1 MNKEQIKRGIERYL
15 KVKYGKSSI
24 KDAKDFEIFNAL
36 SLTLLEGIVDDWNHT
51 EELYEKEKNA
61 YYFSAEYL
69 MGRALGNNLISLGLY
84 NEVKEV
90 LDELG
95 FDLNRIEEIEEDAGL
110 GNGGLGR
117 LAACFMD
124 SGASLE
130 VPLKG
135 YGIRYNNGLFSQY
148 FEDGFQK
155 EDVDSW
161 LKYGEPW
168 SIRKEDEFVTV
179 DFEDMTVKAIPYD
192 TPIIGYASKNINTL
206 RLWKCEPV
214 KEFNFK
220 LFNEQKYDEAL
231 ELKNRAE
238 DISRVLYP
246 NDSNRDGKLLRLRQ
260 QYFLVSASLK
270 DIIRKHKE
278 VFGNVTEDFAKMH
291 AVQLNDTHPVLAI
304 PELIRLLIDE
314 EGFTFEE
321 AYNVASKTF
330 AYTNHTI
337 LAEALEKWDVD
348 LIEELFPRILEII
361 EKIDAEFIVSLEE
374 KGYSEEEIEEF
385 RIVNDGK
392 VRMANLAIH
401 VGFAVNGVAK
411 LHTDI
416 LKNIELKNWYEL
428 YPEKF
433 QNKTNGI
440 TPRRWLRLCNQ
451 ELSALI
457 TELLGS
463 EDWVKNLDLLKGLE
477 KYKDDEEVLK
487 RFMDIKHTKKEQL
500 AAYIKEHEGVELDPD
515 SIFDIQIKRLHEYKR
530 QLLNTLYIL
539 DLYYRLKE

>member
-291 AVQLNDTHPVLAI
+291 AV
-304 PELIRLLIDE
+304 
-314 EGFTFEE
+314 
-321 AYNVASKTF
+321 
-330 AYTNHTI
+330 
-337 LAEALEKWDVD
+337 
-348 LIEELFPRILEII
+348 
-361 EKIDAEFIVSLEE
+361 
-374 KGYSEEEIEEF
+374 
-385 RIVNDGK
+385 
-392 VRMANLAIH
+392 
-401 VGFAVNGVAK
+401 
-411 LHTDI
+411 
-416 LKNIELKNWYEL
+416 
-428 YPEKF
+428 
-433 QNKTNGI
+433 
-440 TPRRWLRLCNQ
+440 
-451 ELSALI
+451 
-457 TELLGS
+457 
-463 EDWVKNLDLLKGLE
+463 
-477 KYKDDEEVLK
+477 
-487 RFMDIKHTKKEQL
+487 
-500 AAYIKEHEGVELDPD
+500 
-515 SIFDIQIKRLHEYKR
+515 
-530 QLLNTLYIL
+530 
-539 DLYYRLKE
+539 